1 MSKTVLLPNC
11 VLVNSFRII
20 GTSTTVYEAFEP
32 SSYTG
37 NHSTLKR
44 FNNSIYGSIASRRTG
59 SRSENANEAIQYIL
73 DAFPHLEQ
81 LEYGIDEFMGRI
93 ELERIATI

>member
-37 NHSTLKR
+37 NHSRIQR
-44 FNNSIYGSIASRRTG
+44 FNDCVYGAISSRRTG
-59 SRSENANEAIQYIL
+59 NKADNSNEAIQYIL

-93 ELERIATI
+93 ETTNE

>member
-1 MSKTVLLPNC
+1 MSKTVLLPNG

-37 NHSTLKR
+37 NHSCIQR
-44 FNNSIYGSIASRRTG
+44 FNDRVYGSIASRRTG
-59 SRSENANEAIQYIL
+59 NRADNSNEAIQYIL

-93 ELERIATI
+93 ETTNE

>member
-1 MSKTVLLPNC
+1 MSTIRALPNGII
-11 VLVNSFRII
+11 VNQYNII

-37 NHSTLKR
+37 NHSTLQR
-44 FNNSIYGSIASRRTG
+44 FNDCVYGSIASRRTG

-93 ELERIATI
+93 ETTNE